1 MKRNEEAM
9 QKFCN
14 KIKERNEEIREWNAK
29 VEKKPLLKLEITLRI
44 PEEYMDEYCKD
55 KFVNVLDHMSISIL
69 ADSGKYTEE
78 ELKHMSDVK
87 DMLMTALMESYII
100 PSL

>member
-1 MKRNEEAM
+1 MTGNEKAL
-9 QKFCN
+9 QDFCN
-14 KIKERNEEIREWNAK
+14 KIKKRNEEIREWNAK

-55 KFVNVLDHMSISIL
+55 KFVDVLDHMSISIL

-87 DMLMTALMESYII
+87 DMLMTALMESYVI